1 MAHTDFEEEE
11 FTGQLT
17 GAVIKRIISLVRP
30 HMRWVAAFT
39 VAMVCVSMMDSIF
52 TLINKQIID
61 RSVVGG
67 DPNALWQMASIWIGL
82 TLFQAGGAFTF
93 IYMVGVLGERV
104 RYDLRKKMFNHL
116 QELSLSYYNQ
126 NAVGRLMARV
136 TSDSERVSDLL
147 TWGLLD
153 STWAVVNIITS
164 AAFMLY
170 INWRLALI
178 VLAIL
183 PLLIVVAV
191 KFRKLILVE
200 YRASRKANSKI
211 TGAFNEN
218 VTGVRVTKALGR
230 EDENLVEFK
239 VLTNDMY
246 RASYRAA
253 WLSALF
259 LPSVQMI
266 SAIVLSAIVWYGGIQ
281 AQWGLITLGGI
292 QAFISYVT
300 FMLWPVQD
308 LARIYAEMQNSIAS
322 AERIFKLLD
331 TDPDVKDRPEANE
344 PGTIQGEIEFDHV
357 DFFYDDDAG
366 KVHPAGRVHPAGKV
380 QTVETISTGQP
391 GKNGNDADRE
401 DFSGGGSDEE
411 IPTLVLA
418 DFNLRVKPGETIALV
433 GPTGGGKTTIVN
445 LICRFFEPKR
455 GVIRLNGRDYTE
467 YTLHGIQSRI
477 GVVLQTPHL
486 FSGTVRENIRYG
498 CLDATDVEIEEAAKL
513 AGAHEFITHLEKG
526 YDQEVGEGG
535 NMLSVGQKQLISLA
549 RAVLAKPEVFIM
561 DEATSS
567 VDTLTEAQIQR
578 GMEHLMKGRTSFVIA
593 HRLST
598 IRRAD
603 RIIVIEGG
611 QIAEMG
617 THAELL
623 RQRGH
628 YYRLYT
634 QQFRYE
640 REQAYGDSL
649 AASAAAN

>member
-1 MAHTDFEEEE
+1 MAQTEFEEEE

-17 GAVIKRIISLVRP
+17 GAVFKRIVSLVRP
-30 HMRWVAAFT
+30 HWRMVAAFT
-39 VAMVCVSMMDSIF
+39 FAMIFVSMMDSIF

-67 DPNALWQMASIWIGL
+67 QSGVLLQLASVWIGL
-82 TLFQAGGAFTF
+82 TLFQAAGAFTF
-93 IYMVGVLGERV
+93 IYMVGVLGERI

-126 NAVGRLMARV
+126 NAVGRLIARV

-164 AAFMLY
+164 AAFMIY

-183 PLLIVVAV
+183 PVLIFVAV

-211 TGAFNEN
+211 TGAYNEN

-239 VLTNDMY
+239 VLTGEMY

-266 SAIVLSAIVWYGGIQ
+266 SAVVLSAIVWYGGIQ
-281 AQWGLITLGGI
+281 AQWGFITLGGI

-308 LARIYAEMQNSIAS
+308 LARIYADMQNSIAS

-331 TDPDVKDRPEANE
+331 TEPEVKDRLDATE
-344 PGTIQGEIEFDHV
+344 PGTIQGEIEFAHV
-357 DFFYDDDAG
+357 DFYYDDNASIAHTG
-366 KVHPAGRVHPAGKV
+366 GNGHKQV
-380 QTVETISTGQP
+380 QAQSLQP
-391 GKNGNDADRE
+391 GKNGNEAAVGT
-401 DFSGGGSDEE
+401 SQPGEE
-411 IPTLVLA
+411 SPSLVLE
-418 DFNLRVKPGETIALV
+418 DFNLRIKPGETIALV

-445 LICRFFEPKR
+445 LMCRFFEPKR

-498 CLDATDVEIEEAAKL
+498 CLDATDAEIEEAAKL

-535 NMLSVGQKQLISLA
+535 NLLSVGQKQLISLA
-549 RAVLAKPEVFIM
+549 RAVLARPEIFIM

-611 QIAEMG
+611 KIAEMG
-617 THAELL
+617 THVELL

-640 REQAYGDSL
+640 REQAYGDPL
-649 AASAAAN
+649 ATPSTAS